1 MELDVNNSV
10 VNNSHQSYTWIQK
23 FKEAFPERKIY
34 DILVELGIKNKYN
47 RLIFNK
53 KLFND
58 MYKEMGN
65 DWDSYISG
73 LHITKYHQV
82 CFEVYIAGDSC
93 DETKLV
99 LYDDFTKTYGNVE
112 VKGYFTKHTA
122 VYTEKVRLMIFNKIA
137 ELLSDAVDGND
148 VFLLNY

>member
-1 MELDVNNSV
+1 MELDANKPV

-34 DILVELGIKNKYN
+34 DILVELGIKNKYD
-47 RLIFNK
+47 RLTFNK
-53 KLFND
+53 NLFKNE
-58 MYKEMGN
+58 YEEIGN
-65 DWDSYISG
+65 DWKSYISG
-73 LHITKYHQV
+73 LHIKKYHQV
-82 CFEVYIAGDSC
+82 CFDVYIAGENS
-93 DETKLV
+93 DEDELV

-112 VKGYFTKHTA
+112 VKGRSTKQTA

-148 VFLLNY
+148 VFY

>member
-1 MELDVNNSV
+1 MELDANKPV
-10 VNNSHQSYTWIQK
+10 VDNSHQSYTWIQK

-34 DILVELGIKNKYN
+34 DILVELGIKNKYD

-53 KLFND
+53 KLFDD

-65 DWDSYISG
+65 DWNSYISG

-82 CFEVYIAGDSC
+82 CFEVYIAGDSS
-93 DETKLV
+93 DDSELV

-112 VKGYFTKHTA
+112 VKGHFTKHAA

-137 ELLSDAVDGND
+137 QLLSDAVDGND
-148 VFLLNY
+148 VFY

>member
-1 MELDVNNSV
+1 MELDANKPV
-10 VNNSHQSYTWIQK
+10 VDNSHQSYTWVQK

-34 DILVELGIKNKYN
+34 DILVELGIKNKYD
-47 RLIFNK
+47 RLIFNQ
-53 KLFND
+53 KLFDD

-65 DWDSYISG
+65 NWDSYISG

-82 CFEVYIAGDSC
+82 CFEVYIAGDSS
-93 DETKLV
+93 DDSELV
-99 LYDDFTKTYGNVE
+99 SYDDFTKTYGDVE
-112 VKGYFTKHTA
+112 VKGAFTKHTA

-148 VFLLNY
+148 VFY

>member
-1 MELDVNNSV
+1 MELDANKPV
-10 VNNSHQSYTWIQK
+10 VDNSHQSYTWIQK

-34 DILVELGIKNKYN
+34 DILVELGIKNKSD

-53 KLFND
+53 KLFDD

-65 DWDSYISG
+65 NWNSYISG
-73 LHITKYHQV
+73 LHITKCHQV
-82 CFEVYIAGDSC
+82 CFEVYIAGDSS
-93 DETKLV
+93 DDSELV
-99 LYDDFTKTYGNVE
+99 SYDDFTKTYGNVE
-112 VKGYFTKHTA
+112 VKGAFTKHTA

>member
-1 MELDVNNSV
+1 MELDANKPV
-10 VNNSHQSYTWIQK
+10 VDNSHQSYTWIQK

-34 DILVELGIKNKYN
+34 DILVELGIKNKYD

-53 KLFND
+53 KLFDD

-65 DWDSYISG
+65 NWDSYISG
-73 LHITKYHQV
+73 LYITKYHQV
-82 CFEVYIAGDSC
+82 CFEVYIAGDSS
-93 DETKLV
+93 DDSELV

-112 VKGYFTKHTA
+112 VKGAFTKHTA

-137 ELLSDAVDGND
+137 QLLSDAVDGND

>member
-23 FKEAFPERKIY
+23 FKEAFPERKVY
-34 DILVELGIKNKYN
+34 DILVELGIKNKYD

-53 KLFND
+53 KRFDD
-58 MYKEMGN
+58 MYKELGN
-65 DWDSYISG
+65 YWDSYRSG
-73 LHITKYHQV
+73 LYITKYHQV
-82 CFEVYIAGDSC
+82 CFEVYIAGDSS
-93 DETKLV
+93 DDSELV

-112 VKGYFTKHTA
+112 VKGAFTKHIA

-148 VFLLNY
+148 VFY